1 MRHIISRL
9 VDMSDAGQFSTPMDS
24 DVSQALRGLLA
35 IVEREG
41 WEAAIDDVVIDG
53 LEGSD
58 FSMALF
64 EVASCLEERGDVSS
78 ILLAHIIRGLANDQ
92 DASETTSLPTSIVW
106 LQNCENG
113 SGGDG
118 VHRIDDM
125 LIIERIGICECPR
138 CRTNMRYERMWQLEM
153 GIVCAGCGSLV
164 KMSGVAVRLVAED
177 DDENGD

>member
-92 DASETTSLPTSIVW
+92 DASETRSVPTSIVW
-106 LQNCENG
+106 LQE
-113 SGGDG
+113 
-118 VHRIDDM
+118 HRWLQQLDD
-125 LIIERIGICECPR
+125 LLAESAIGICECPR
-138 CRTNMRYERMWQLEM
+138 CRTQIPCRWRIVE
-153 GIVCAGCGSLV
+153 GIVCEGCGSLV
-164 KMSGVAVRLVAED
+164 KMTGVAIRLVAD
-177 DDENGD
+177 NGENGG